1 MVSEEEVKQG
11 LISAED
17 VGPPLAEDEHSED
30 TESSLDSDL
39 VEDLIP
45 DEDVEPSL
53 VEEVTQPKVQPL
65 DWEFFSSV
73 RDYVKGQSCF
83 PTDKPLSAVVAHE
96 PRDRKVFDIFFWSD
110 RRRRVLE
117 VSLPE
122 VLSSNESEPPVI
134 VEDYSHR
141 HRRAKHYEVRGL
153 SSVTVKD
160 DHGRSRKILFCLV
173 PRNKNSF
180 LRLSD
185 PSSYEHKKSLFLWR
199 VVTCIRSLILNPNLL
214 WSVLEEAKSYTP
226 KPGNERMAKQFDSK
240 IVKAERQ
247 EQELQVLLGETR
259 WTEDYLVSVKGSN
272 VLARQIWHAL
282 RDVRVPM
289 GLKEDVLEELRTR
302 FKRGKFWDNDPW
314 WPNDR

>member
-1 MVSEEEVKQG
+1 MISEEEVKQG
-11 LISAED
+11 LVRVEN
-17 VGPPLAEDEHSED
+17 VGPPLVKDEHSED
-30 TESSLDSDL
+30 TESSLDPDL

-53 VEEVTQPKVQPL
+53 VEEITPPNVRPL
-65 DWEFFSSV
+65 DWRFFSSV
-73 RDYVKGQSCF
+73 RDYVKGQLCF

-160 DHGRSRKILFCLV
+160 DHGRSRKIIFCLV
-173 PRNKNSF
+173 PRNKNFF

-185 PSSYEHKKSLFLWR
+185 PSSYEHRKSLFLWR
-199 VVTCIRSLILNPNLL
+199 AVTYIRSLILNPNLL

-226 KPGNERMAKQFDSK
+226 KPENERMTKQFGSK
-240 IVKAERQ
+240 LTVAETQ
-247 EQELQVLLGETR
+247 KQELQVLLGEAR
-259 WTEDYLVSVKGSN
+259 WTEHYLVSVKGSN

-282 RDVRVPM
+282 RGIPT
-289 GLKEDVLEELRTR
+289 GLMEDVLEELRTR
-302 FKRGKFWDNDPW
+302 FKRGRIWENDPW
-314 WPNDR
+314 WPNDH